1 MPDCYQVLFVQR
13 RKGSLGVGQ
22 IKEDFTKRGEIFKF
36 KLKLTGN
43 SMSIRRNDMSKGIEV
58 LDMPYVKKHSQPC
71 TRAEKRHTPSLTQNP
86 ILPPY
91 PALFSHNIYH
101 LIYMNSC
108 DYFLFP

>member
-71 TRAEKRHTPSLTQNP
+71 TRAEKKTHTLTHTKSHPTSLSCF
-86 ILPPY
+86 I
-91 PALFSHNIYH
+91 FSQH
-101 LIYMNSC
+101 LSSDLYEFM
-108 DYFLFP
+108 